1 MSWWDGCT
9 VPPVRRDDGEEAID
23 MRALMALWLTR
34 LQAALIRG
42 MTEVDLRALE
52 LLLPAP
58 SIVAQRR
65 SSTVPGR
72 SAERRHDP
80 LDRAVPGLWLWAPR
94 IAIALWSA
102 RAIAALAGRSHP
114 ARPARPVRVG
124 R

>member
-1 MSWWDGCT
+1 MSWWDGFT

-34 LQAALIRG
+34 LQAAMIRG
-42 MTEVDLRALE
+42 MTEIDLRALE

-58 SIVAQRR
+58 SIVQRR
-65 SSTVPGR
+65 KNQRVTRR
-72 SAERRHDP
+72 SAEPRHDP

-94 IAIALWSA
+94 VAVALWSA
-102 RAIAALAGRSHP
+102 REIAGLTGRSHP
-114 ARPARPVRVG
+114 ARPFHIG

>member
-1 MSWWDGCT
+1 MAK
-9 VPPVRRDDGEEAID
+9 EAID

-58 SIVAQRR
+58 AIVAQRR
-65 SSTVPGR
+65 DSTVTGR
-72 SAERRHDP
+72 SAGRRHDP

-94 IAIALWSA
+94 VAVALWSA
-102 RAIAALAGRSHP
+102 REIAALAGRYH
-114 ARPARPVRVG
+114 PARPVRTG